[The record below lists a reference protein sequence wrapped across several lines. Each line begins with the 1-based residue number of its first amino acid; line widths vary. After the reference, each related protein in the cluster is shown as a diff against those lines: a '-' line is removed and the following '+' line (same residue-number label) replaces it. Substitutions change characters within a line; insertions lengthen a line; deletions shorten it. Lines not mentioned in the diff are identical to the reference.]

1 MVKCAQLNLLFLYR
15 LSMQTF
21 SFRPALIALS
31 VASAIANSAI
41 AADDMEHLT
50 ILGSAQAVNDIPGSA
65 HMISES
71 ELEKFDF
78 TDIMRTLTSVPGV
91 YVLEEDGYGLRP
103 NIGMRGTGQNRSEK
117 VTIMEDGVL
126 AAPAPYSAPSAYYF
140 PTAGRMQ
147 QIEVLKGTSSAM
159 YGPRTTGGVINMLSR
174 SIPQEALAGQVNLSA
189 GEDGF
194 AKVHA
199 YVGGAG
205 ENVSSLVEI
214 FRYQADGFKD
224 VNHTGDDTGFVKNDI
239 MAKMMINSDA
249 DAKYYQELEFKLKYS
264 DEDSD
269 ETYMGLTEADFKA
282 NPYSRYSA
290 SQLDNMATEHKQL
303 QINHHIKLSDR
314 FSLGTTAY
322 YNEFSRNW
330 YKTSSVGTWA
340 TDIDGDYIFDTDNEH
355 VIDKSSLGGGGIDK
369 AAAFDRNANN
379 ETLYVDVKA
388 NSRDYESKGI
398 QTVLDADFGAHQVK
412 FGARYH
418 EDEMDRFQWVDNYSM
433 DNSYEMTLIQ
443 AGIHGTDSNRIDSAE
458 AVALFVHDEFTFGDF
473 IINAG
478 LRYEDMTI
486 SRKDWD
492 KGVIDRSQP
501 LKKDVSNDVD
511 VLLPSLAITYRVN
524 NDLVII
530 GGIQKGFAPPAPGN
544 DKSEN
549 EESINYELG
558 FRYNNEALRAEA
570 LYFFSDYDNMHGNC
584 TASQNCNDDNIGD
597 QYNAGEVKVSG
608 LEVKTGYKFEA
619 DALMIPVDLTYT
631 YTETEFQNS
640 FESGLDVWGSVLAGD
655 ELPYVPENQ
664 IQFSIGV
671 VGEKWRSDILVRY
684 MDEMRTTAGHG
695 SLVSDE
701 AIDSRTVVDMAAHY
715 NVSDNQEITFSVDN
729 LLDKEY
735 MATRTHGSI
744 MVGKPRSATLGYK
757 YSF

>member
-1 MVKCAQLNLLFLYR
+1 MRAIQIIV
-15 LSMQTF
+15 
-21 SFRPALIALS
+21 SFIGLAMRISSSFKPALIALS
-31 VASAIANSAI
+31 VVSALSNSAM
-41 AADDMEHLT
+41 ADDDMEHLA
-50 ILGSAQAVNDIPGSA
+50 IFGSAQAVNDVPGSA
-65 HMISES
+65 HMISQTD
-71 ELEKFDF
+71 LEKFDF

-117 VTIMEDGVL
+117 ITIMEDGIL

-174 SIPQEALAGQVNLSA
+174 TIPEAALAGQVNLSA

-194 AKVHA
+194 GKAHA

-205 ENVSSLVEI
+205 QNVSSVFEV

-224 VNHTGDDTGFVKNDI
+224 VNHTGDDTGFVKNDL
-239 MAKMMINSDA
+239 MAKVMINSDV

-269 ETYMGLTEADFKA
+269 ETYMGLTEADFND

-290 SQLDNMATEHKQL
+290 SQLDNMDTSHKQL
-303 QINHHIKLSDR
+303 QINHHIKLSER
-314 FSLGTTAY
+314 FTLGTSAY
-322 YNEFSRNW
+322 YNDFSRNW
-330 YKTSSVGTWA
+330 YKTNKV
-340 TDIDGDYIFDTDNEH
+340 DGN
-355 VIDKSSLGGGGIDK
+355 SLSGGGIDD
-369 AAAFDRNANN
+369 AAAFDNGTFGAG
-379 ETLYVDVKA
+379 EIEVEVKA
-388 NSRDYESKGI
+388 NSRDYLSKGI
-398 QTVLDADFGAHQVK
+398 QTILDADFNDHQVK
-412 FGARYH
+412 FGVRYH
-418 EDEMDRFQWVDNYSM
+418 EDEMDRFQWVDKYTL
-433 DNSYEMTLIQ
+433 DDTEYEMTLKE
-443 AGIHGTDSNRIDSAE
+443 AGIHGADSNRIDSAQ
-458 AVALFVHDEFTFGDF
+458 ALALFVHDEYTVGDF

-492 KGVIDRSQP
+492 KGVVDRSQP
-501 LKKDVSNDVD
+501 LKKDISNDVE
-511 VLLPSLAITYRVN
+511 VLLPSLAVTYRVN

-530 GGIQKGFAPPAPGN
+530 GGVQKGFAPPAPGN
-544 DKSEN
+544 DKAEN

-558 FRYNNEALRAEA
+558 LRYNQDELRAEA
-570 LYFFSDYDNMHGNC
+570 LFFYSDYENMHGNC
-584 TASQNCNDDNIGD
+584 TASQGCDDDDIGN
-597 QYNAGEVKVSG
+597 QYNAGEVEVSG
-608 LEVKTGYKFEA
+608 LEMKVGYEFSA
-619 DALMIPVDLTYT
+619 GSLAFPVDVTYT
-631 YTETEFQNS
+631 FTETEFQNA
-640 FESGLDVWGSVLAGD
+640 FASGLDTWGSVAAGD

-664 IQFSIGV
+664 LQVSLAV

-684 MDEMRTTAGHG
+684 MDEMRTTAGQG
-695 SLVSDE
+695 SIDASNAV
-701 AIDSRTVVDMAAHY
+701 DSRTVVDMAAHY
-715 NVSDNQEITFSVDN
+715 SVADNQEITFNVDN
-729 LLDKEY
+729 LFDKEY

-744 MVGKPRSATLGYK
+744 MVGKPRSVTLGYK

>member
-1 MVKCAQLNLLFLYR
+1 MR
-15 LSMQTF
+15 ILS
-21 SFRPALIALS
+21 SFQPALIALS
-31 VASAIANSAI
+31 VFSAISSA
-41 AADDMEHLT
+41 AVADDDMEHLT
-50 ILGSAQAVNDIPGSA
+50 IFGSAQAVNDIPGSA
-65 HMISES
+65 HMLSQAD
-71 ELEKFDF
+71 LEKFDF

-147 QIEVLKGTSSAM
+147 QVEVLKGTSSAM

-174 SIPQEALAGQVNLSA
+174 AIPEQALAGQVNLSA

-194 AKVHA
+194 GKAHA

-205 ENVSSLVEI
+205 KNVSSVFEV
-214 FRYQADGFKD
+214 FRYQADGFKN
-224 VNHTGDDTGFVKNDI
+224 VNHTGADTGFVKNDI
-239 MAKMMINSDA
+239 MAKVLINSDT

-290 SQLDNMATEHKQL
+290 SQLDNMDTSHKQL
-303 QINHHIKLSDR
+303 QVNHHIQLSER
-314 FSLGTTAY
+314 FTLGTTAY

-330 YKTSSVGTWA
+330 YKTSSVGAWA
-340 TDIDGDYIFDTDNEH
+340 TDENGAYIFDENNEH
-355 VIDKSSLGGGGIDK
+355 VVEKNSLSGGGIDK
-369 AAAFDRNANN
+369 AAAFDQNANN
-379 ETLYVDVKA
+379 EVLYVDVKA

-443 AGIHGTDSNRIDSAE
+443 AGIHGTDSNRIDSAQ
-458 AVALFVHDEFTFGDF
+458 ALALFIHDEYTFGDF

-492 KGVIDRSQP
+492 KGVIDRNQP

-511 VLLPSLAITYRVN
+511 VLLPSLAVTYRVN
-524 NDLVII
+524 KDLIII
-530 GGIQKGFAPPAPGN
+530 GGVQKGFAPPAPGN
-544 DKSEN
+544 DKAEN

-558 FRYNNEALRAEA
+558 LRFSQDALRAEA
-570 LYFFSDYDNMHGNC
+570 LFFYSDYENMHGNC
-584 TASQNCNDDNIGD
+584 TASQGCDDDNIGN

-608 LEVKTGYKFEA
+608 LEMKAGYEFA
-619 DALMIPVDLTYT
+619 AGALTFPVDVTYT
-631 YTETEFQNS
+631 FTDTEFQNA
-640 FESGLDVWGSVLAGD
+640 FESGLETWANVASGD

-664 IQFSIGV
+664 LQVSVGV
-671 VGEKWRSDILVRY
+671 VGEKWRGDMLVRY
-684 MDEMRTTAGHG
+684 MDEMRTTAGQG
-695 SLVSDE
+695 AFVSGQS
-701 AIDSRTVVDMAAHY
+701 IDSRTVVDMAAHY
-715 NVSDNQEITFSVDN
+715 SIADNQEITFNVDN

-735 MATRTHGSI
+735 MSTRTHGSI
-744 MVGKPRSATLGYK
+744 MVGKPRSVTLGYK

>member
-1 MVKCAQLNLLFLYR
+1 MRAIQIIV
-15 LSMQTF
+15 
-21 SFRPALIALS
+21 SFIGLAMRISSSFKPALIALS
-31 VASAIANSAI
+31 VVSALSNSAM
-41 AADDMEHLT
+41 ADDDMEHLA
-50 ILGSAQAVNDIPGSA
+50 IFGSAQAVNDVPGSA
-65 HMISES
+65 HMISQTD
-71 ELEKFDF
+71 LEKFDF

-117 VTIMEDGVL
+117 ITIMEDGVL

-174 SIPQEALAGQVNLSA
+174 TIPEAALAGQVNLSA

-194 AKVHA
+194 GKAHA

-205 ENVSSLVEI
+205 QNVSSVFEV

-239 MAKMMINSDA
+239 MAKVMINSDV

-269 ETYMGLTEADFKA
+269 ETYMGLTEADFNA

-290 SQLDNMATEHKQL
+290 SQLDNMDTSHKQL

-314 FSLGTTAY
+314 FTLGTSAY
-322 YNEFSRNW
+322 YNDFSRNW
-330 YKTSSVGTWA
+330 YKTNKV
-340 TDIDGDYIFDTDNEH
+340 DGN
-355 VIDKSSLGGGGIDK
+355 SLSGGGIDD
-369 AAAFDRNANN
+369 AAAFDNGTFGAG
-379 ETLYVDVKA
+379 EIEVEVKA
-388 NSRDYESKGI
+388 NSRDYLSKGI
-398 QTVLDADFGAHQVK
+398 QTILDADFNDHQVK
-412 FGARYH
+412 FGVRYH
-418 EDEMDRFQWVDNYSM
+418 EDEMDRFQWVDKYTL
-433 DNSYEMTLIQ
+433 DDTEYEMTLKE
-443 AGIHGTDSNRIDSAE
+443 AGIHGADSNRIDSAQ
-458 AVALFVHDEFTFGDF
+458 ALALFVHDEYTVGDF

-492 KGVIDRSQP
+492 KGVVDRSQP
-501 LKKDVSNDVD
+501 LKKDISNDVE
-511 VLLPSLAITYRVN
+511 VLLPSLAVTYRVN

-530 GGIQKGFAPPAPGN
+530 GGVQKGFAPPAPGN
-544 DKSEN
+544 DKAEN

-558 FRYNNEALRAEA
+558 LRYNQDTLRAEA
-570 LYFFSDYDNMHGNC
+570 LFFYSDYENMHGNC
-584 TASQNCNDDNIGD
+584 TASQGCDDDDIGN
-597 QYNAGEVKVSG
+597 QYNAGEVEVSG
-608 LEVKTGYKFEA
+608 LEMKVGYEFSA
-619 DALMIPVDLTYT
+619 GSLAFPVDVTYT
-631 YTETEFQNS
+631 FTETEFQNA
-640 FESGLDVWGSVLAGD
+640 FASGLDTWGSVAAGD

-664 IQFSIGV
+664 LQISLAV

-684 MDEMRTTAGHG
+684 MDEMRTTAGQG
-695 SLVSDE
+695 SIV
-701 AIDSRTVVDMAAHY
+701 AGNAVDSRTVVDMAAHY
-715 NVSDNQEITFSVDN
+715 SVADNQEITFNVDN
-729 LLDKEY
+729 LFDKEY

-744 MVGKPRSATLGYK
+744 MVGKPRSVTLGYK

>member
-1 MVKCAQLNLLFLYR
+1 MRAIKIIVSFIGVAMRISSLF
-15 LSMQTF
+15 Q
-21 SFRPALIALS
+21 PALIALS
-31 VASAIANSAI
+31 VVSAISNSAI
-41 AADDMEHLT
+41 ADDDMEHLA
-50 ILGSAQAVNDIPGSA
+50 IFGSAQAVNDVPGSA
-65 HMISES
+65 HMISQA

-147 QIEVLKGTSSAM
+147 QVEVLKGTSSAM
-159 YGPRTTGGVINMLSR
+159 YGPRTTGGVVNMLSR
-174 SIPQEALAGQVNLSA
+174 SIPEDALAGQVNLSA
-189 GEDGF
+189 GQDGF
-194 AKVHA
+194 GKAHA

-205 ENVSSLVEI
+205 QNVSSVFEV
-214 FRYQADGFKD
+214 FRYQANGFKD

-239 MAKMMINSDA
+239 MAKVMINSDT

-269 ETYMGLTEADFKA
+269 ETYMGLTEADFKS

-290 SQLDNMATEHKQL
+290 SQLDNMDTSHKQL
-303 QINHHIKLSDR
+303 QVNHHIKLSDR
-314 FSLGTTAY
+314 FTLGTTAY
-322 YNEFSRNW
+322 FNEFSRNW
-330 YKTSSVGTWA
+330 YKTSKVNG
-340 TDIDGDYIFDTDNEH
+340 N
-355 VIDKSSLGGGGIDK
+355 SLSKGGIED
-369 AAAFDRNANN
+369 AAAFDNGSFENA
-379 ETLYVDVKA
+379 EIIVDVKA

-418 EDEMDRFQWVDNYSM
+418 EDEMDRFQWVDIYAL
-433 DNSYEMTLIQ
+433 DNTAYEMTLTE
-443 AGIHGTDSNRIDSAE
+443 AGIHGADSNRIDSAE
-458 AVALFVHDEFTFGDF
+458 AVALFVHDEYTVGDF

-486 SRKDWD
+486 SRKDWA
-492 KGVIDRSQP
+492 KGVIDRNEP
-501 LKKDVSNDVD
+501 LKKDVSNDVE
-511 VLLPSLAITYRVN
+511 VLLPSLAVTYRATD
-524 NDLVII
+524 DLVII

-544 DKSEN
+544 EETEN

-558 FRYNNEALRAEA
+558 FRYNKEALRGEA
-570 LYFFSDYDNMHGNC
+570 LFFYSDYDNMHGNC
-584 TASQNCNDDNIGD
+584 TASQGCEEENIGN

-608 LEVKTGYKFEA
+608 LEAKAGYEFA
-619 DALMIPVDLTYT
+619 AGAITIPVDLTYT
-631 YTETEFQNS
+631 FTETEFQNS
-640 FESGLDVWGSVLAGD
+640 FKSGLDTWGSVIAGD

-664 IQFSIGV
+664 LQLTVGV
-671 VGEKWRSDILVRY
+671 VGEKWRGDVLVRY
-684 MDEMRTTAGHG
+684 MDEMRTTAGQG
-695 SLVSDE
+695 AATSDE
-701 AIDSRTVVDMAAHY
+701 VINSRTVVDMAAHY
-715 NVSDNQEITFSVDN
+715 SVADNQEITFNVDN

-744 MVGKPRSATLGYK
+744 MVGKPRSVTLGYK

>member
-1 MVKCAQLNLLFLYR
+1 MR
-15 LSMQTF
+15 ILSTF
-21 SFRPALIALS
+21 QPALIALS
-31 VASAIANSAI
+31 VFSAISSA
-41 AADDMEHLT
+41 AVADDDMEHLT
-50 ILGSAQAVNDIPGSA
+50 IFGSAQAVNDIPGSA
-65 HMISES
+65 HMLSQAD
-71 ELEKFDF
+71 LEKFDF

-147 QIEVLKGTSSAM
+147 QVEVLKGTSSAM

-174 SIPQEALAGQVNLSA
+174 AIPEQALAGQVNLSA

-194 AKVHA
+194 GKAHA

-205 ENVSSLVEI
+205 KNVSSVFEV
-214 FRYQADGFKD
+214 FRYQADGFKN
-224 VNHTGDDTGFVKNDI
+224 VNHTGADTGFVKNDI
-239 MAKMMINSDA
+239 MAKVLINSDT

-290 SQLDNMATEHKQL
+290 SQLDNMDTSHKQL
-303 QINHHIKLSDR
+303 QVNHHIQLSER
-314 FSLGTTAY
+314 FTLGTTAY

-330 YKTSSVGTWA
+330 YKTSSVGAWA
-340 TDIDGDYIFDTDNEH
+340 TDENGAYIFDENNEH
-355 VIDKSSLGGGGIDK
+355 VVEKSSLSGGGIDK
-369 AAAFDRNANN
+369 AAAFDQNANN
-379 ETLYVDVKA
+379 EVLYVDVKA

-443 AGIHGTDSNRIDSAE
+443 AGIHGTDSNRIDSAQ
-458 AVALFVHDEFTFGDF
+458 ALALFIHDEYTFGDF

-492 KGVIDRSQP
+492 KGVIDRNQP

-511 VLLPSLAITYRVN
+511 VLLPSLAVTYRVN
-524 NDLVII
+524 KDLIII
-530 GGIQKGFAPPAPGN
+530 GGVQKGFAPPSPGN
-544 DKSEN
+544 DKAEN

-558 FRYNNEALRAEA
+558 LRFSQDALRAEA
-570 LYFFSDYDNMHGNC
+570 LFFYSDYENMHGNC
-584 TASQNCNDDNIGD
+584 TASQGCDDDNIGN

-608 LEVKTGYKFEA
+608 LEMKAGYEFA
-619 DALMIPVDLTYT
+619 AGALTFPVDVTYT
-631 YTETEFQNS
+631 FTDTEFQNA
-640 FESGLDVWGSVLAGD
+640 FESGLETWANVASGD

-664 IQFSIGV
+664 LQVSVGV
-671 VGEKWRSDILVRY
+671 VGEKWRGDMLVRY
-684 MDEMRTTAGHG
+684 MDEMRTTAGQG
-695 SLVSDE
+695 AFVSGQS
-701 AIDSRTVVDMAAHY
+701 IDSRTVVDMAAHY
-715 NVSDNQEITFSVDN
+715 SIADNQEITFNVDN

-735 MATRTHGSI
+735 MSTRTHGSI
-744 MVGKPRSATLGYK
+744 MVGKPRSVTLGYK
-757 YSF
+757 YRF

>member
-1 MVKCAQLNLLFLYR
+1 MR
-15 LSMQTF
+15 ILS
-21 SFRPALIALS
+21 SFQPALIALS
-31 VASAIANSAI
+31 VFSAISSA
-41 AADDMEHLT
+41 AVADDDMEHLT
-50 ILGSAQAVNDIPGSA
+50 IFGNAQAVNDIPGSA
-65 HMISES
+65 HMLSQAD
-71 ELEKFDF
+71 LEKFDF

-147 QIEVLKGTSSAM
+147 QVEVLKGTSSAM

-174 SIPQEALAGQVNLSA
+174 AIPEQALAGQVNLSA

-194 AKVHA
+194 GKAHA

-205 ENVSSLVEI
+205 KNVSSVFEV
-214 FRYQADGFKD
+214 FRYQADGFKN
-224 VNHTGDDTGFVKNDI
+224 VNHTGADTGFVKNDI
-239 MAKMMINSDA
+239 MAKVLINSDT

-290 SQLDNMATEHKQL
+290 SQLDNMDTSHKQL
-303 QINHHIKLSDR
+303 QVNHHIQLSER
-314 FSLGTTAY
+314 FTLGTTAY

-330 YKTSSVGTWA
+330 YKTSSVGAWA
-340 TDIDGDYIFDTDNEH
+340 TDENGAYIFDENNEH
-355 VIDKSSLGGGGIDK
+355 VVEKSSLSGGGIDK
-369 AAAFDRNANN
+369 AAAFDQNANN
-379 ETLYVDVKA
+379 EVLYVDVKA

-443 AGIHGTDSNRIDSAE
+443 AGIHGTDSNRIDSAQ
-458 AVALFVHDEFTFGDF
+458 ALALFIHDEYTFGDF

-492 KGVIDRSQP
+492 KGVIDRNQP

-511 VLLPSLAITYRVN
+511 VLLPSLAVTYRVN
-524 NDLVII
+524 KDLIII
-530 GGIQKGFAPPAPGN
+530 GGVQKGFAPPAPGN
-544 DKSEN
+544 DKAEN

-558 FRYNNEALRAEA
+558 LRYSQDALRAEA
-570 LYFFSDYDNMHGNC
+570 LFFYSDYENMHGNC
-584 TASQNCNDDNIGD
+584 TASQGCDDDNIGN

-608 LEVKTGYKFEA
+608 LEMKAGYEFA
-619 DALMIPVDLTYT
+619 AGALTFPVDVTYT
-631 YTETEFQNS
+631 FTDTEFQNA
-640 FESGLDVWGSVLAGD
+640 FESGLETWANVASGD

-664 IQFSIGV
+664 LQVSVGV
-671 VGEKWRSDILVRY
+671 VGEKWRGDMLVRY
-684 MDEMRTTAGHG
+684 MDEMRTTAGQG
-695 SLVSDE
+695 AFVSGQS
-701 AIDSRTVVDMAAHY
+701 IDSRTVVDMAAHY
-715 NVSDNQEITFSVDN
+715 SIADNQEITFNVDN

-735 MATRTHGSI
+735 MSTRTHGSI
-744 MVGKPRSATLGYK
+744 MVGKPRSVTLGYK
-757 YSF
+757 YRF

>member
-1 MVKCAQLNLLFLYR
+1 MR
-15 LSMQTF
+15 ILS
-21 SFRPALIALS
+21 SFQPALIALS
-31 VASAIANSAI
+31 VFSAISSA
-41 AADDMEHLT
+41 AVADDDMEHLT
-50 ILGSAQAVNDIPGSA
+50 IFGSAQAVNDIPGSA
-65 HMISES
+65 HMLSQAD
-71 ELEKFDF
+71 LEKFDF

-147 QIEVLKGTSSAM
+147 QVEVLKGTSSAM

-174 SIPQEALAGQVNLSA
+174 AIPEQALAGQVNLSA

-194 AKVHA
+194 GKAHA

-205 ENVSSLVEI
+205 KNVSSVFEV
-214 FRYQADGFKD
+214 FRYQADGFKN
-224 VNHTGDDTGFVKNDI
+224 VNHTGADTGFVKNDI
-239 MAKMMINSDA
+239 MAKVLINSDT

-290 SQLDNMATEHKQL
+290 SQLDNMDTSHKQL
-303 QINHHIKLSDR
+303 QVNHHIQLSER
-314 FSLGTTAY
+314 FTLGTTAY

-330 YKTSSVGTWA
+330 YKTSSVGAWA
-340 TDIDGDYIFDTDNEH
+340 TDENGAYIFDENNEH
-355 VIDKSSLGGGGIDK
+355 VVEKNSLSGGGIDK
-369 AAAFDRNANN
+369 AAAFDQNANN
-379 ETLYVDVKA
+379 EVLYVDVKA

-443 AGIHGTDSNRIDSAE
+443 AGIHGTDSNRIDSAQ
-458 AVALFVHDEFTFGDF
+458 ALALFIHDEYTFGDF

-492 KGVIDRSQP
+492 KGVIDRNQP

-511 VLLPSLAITYRVN
+511 VLLPSLAVTYRVN
-524 NDLVII
+524 KDLIII
-530 GGIQKGFAPPAPGN
+530 GGVQKGFAPPAPGN
-544 DKSEN
+544 DKAEN

-558 FRYNNEALRAEA
+558 LRFSQDALRAEA
-570 LYFFSDYDNMHGNC
+570 LFFYSDYENMHGNC
-584 TASQNCNDDNIGD
+584 TASQGCDDDNIGN

-608 LEVKTGYKFEA
+608 LEMKAGYEFA
-619 DALMIPVDLTYT
+619 AGALTFPVDVTYT
-631 YTETEFQNS
+631 FTDTEFQNA
-640 FESGLDVWGSVLAGD
+640 FESGLETWANVASGD

-664 IQFSIGV
+664 LQVSVGV
-671 VGEKWRSDILVRY
+671 VGEKWRGDMLVRY
-684 MDEMRTTAGHG
+684 MDEMRTTAGQG
-695 SLVSDE
+695 AFVSGQS
-701 AIDSRTVVDMAAHY
+701 IDSRTVVDMAAHY
-715 NVSDNQEITFSVDN
+715 SIADNQEITFNVDN

-735 MATRTHGSI
+735 MSTRTHGSI
-744 MVGKPRSATLGYK
+744 MVGKPRSVTLGYK
-757 YSF
+757 YRF

>member
-1 MVKCAQLNLLFLYR
+1 MR
-15 LSMQTF
+15 ILS
-21 SFRPALIALS
+21 SFQPALIALS
-31 VASAIANSAI
+31 VFSAISSA
-41 AADDMEHLT
+41 AVADDDMEHLT
-50 ILGSAQAVNDIPGSA
+50 IFGNAQAVNDIPGSA
-65 HMISES
+65 HMLSQAD
-71 ELEKFDF
+71 LEKFDF

-147 QIEVLKGTSSAM
+147 QVEVLKGTSSAM

-174 SIPQEALAGQVNLSA
+174 AIPEQALAGQVNLSA

-194 AKVHA
+194 GKAHA

-205 ENVSSLVEI
+205 KNVSSVFEV
-214 FRYQADGFKD
+214 FRYQADGFKN
-224 VNHTGDDTGFVKNDI
+224 VNHTGADTGFVKNDI
-239 MAKMMINSDA
+239 MAKVLINSDT

-290 SQLDNMATEHKQL
+290 SQLDNMDTSHKQL
-303 QINHHIKLSDR
+303 QINHHIQLSER
-314 FSLGTTAY
+314 FTLGTTAY

-330 YKTSSVGTWA
+330 YKTSSVGAWA
-340 TDIDGDYIFDTDNEH
+340 TDENGAYIFDENNEH
-355 VIDKSSLGGGGIDK
+355 VVEKSSLSGGGIDK
-369 AAAFDRNANN
+369 AAAFDQNANN
-379 ETLYVDVKA
+379 EVLYVDVKA

-443 AGIHGTDSNRIDSAE
+443 AGIHGTDSNRIDSAQ
-458 AVALFVHDEFTFGDF
+458 ALALFIHDEYTFGDF

-492 KGVIDRSQP
+492 KGVIDRNQP

-511 VLLPSLAITYRVN
+511 VLLPSLAVTYRVN
-524 NDLVII
+524 KDLIII
-530 GGIQKGFAPPAPGN
+530 GGVQKGFAPPAPGN
-544 DKSEN
+544 DKAEN

-558 FRYNNEALRAEA
+558 LRFSQDALRAEA
-570 LYFFSDYDNMHGNC
+570 LFFYSDYENMHGNC
-584 TASQNCNDDNIGD
+584 TASQGCDDDNIGN

-608 LEVKTGYKFEA
+608 LEMKAGYEFA
-619 DALMIPVDLTYT
+619 AGALTFPVDVTYT
-631 YTETEFQNS
+631 FTDTEFQNA
-640 FESGLDVWGSVLAGD
+640 FESGLETWANVASGD

-664 IQFSIGV
+664 LQVSVGV
-671 VGEKWRSDILVRY
+671 VGEKWRGDMLVRY
-684 MDEMRTTAGHG
+684 MDEMRTTAGQG
-695 SLVSDE
+695 AFVSGQS
-701 AIDSRTVVDMAAHY
+701 IDSRTVVDMAAHY
-715 NVSDNQEITFSVDN
+715 SIADNQEITFNVDN

-735 MATRTHGSI
+735 MSTRTHGSI
-744 MVGKPRSATLGYK
+744 MVGKPRSVTLGYK

>member
-1 MVKCAQLNLLFLYR
+1 MR
-15 LSMQTF
+15 ILS
-21 SFRPALIALS
+21 SFQPALIALS
-31 VASAIANSAI
+31 VFSAISSA
-41 AADDMEHLT
+41 AVADDDMEHLT
-50 ILGSAQAVNDIPGSA
+50 IFGNAQAVNDIPGSA
-65 HMISES
+65 HMLSQAD
-71 ELEKFDF
+71 LEKFDF

-147 QIEVLKGTSSAM
+147 QVEVLKGTSSAM

-174 SIPQEALAGQVNLSA
+174 AIPEQALAGQVNLSA

-194 AKVHA
+194 GKAHA

-205 ENVSSLVEI
+205 KNVSSVFEV
-214 FRYQADGFKD
+214 FRYQADGFKN
-224 VNHTGDDTGFVKNDI
+224 VNHTGADTGFVKNDI
-239 MAKMMINSDA
+239 MAKVLINSDT

-290 SQLDNMATEHKQL
+290 SQLDNMDTSHKQL
-303 QINHHIKLSDR
+303 QVNHHIQLSER
-314 FSLGTTAY
+314 FTLGTTAY

-330 YKTSSVGTWA
+330 YKTSSVGAWA
-340 TDIDGDYIFDTDNEH
+340 TDENGAYIFDENNEH
-355 VIDKSSLGGGGIDK
+355 VVEKSSLSGGGIDK
-369 AAAFDRNANN
+369 AAAFDQNANN
-379 ETLYVDVKA
+379 EVLYVDVKA

-443 AGIHGTDSNRIDSAE
+443 AGIHGTDSNRIDSAQ
-458 AVALFVHDEFTFGDF
+458 ALALFIHDEYTFGDF

-492 KGVIDRSQP
+492 KGVIDRNQP

-511 VLLPSLAITYRVN
+511 VLLPSLAVTYRVN
-524 NDLVII
+524 EDLIII
-530 GGIQKGFAPPAPGN
+530 GGVQKGFAPPAPGN
-544 DKSEN
+544 DKAEN

-558 FRYNNEALRAEA
+558 LRFSQDALRAEA
-570 LYFFSDYDNMHGNC
+570 LFFYSDYENMHGNC
-584 TASQNCNDDNIGD
+584 TASQGCDDDNIGN

-608 LEVKTGYKFEA
+608 LEMKAGYEFA
-619 DALMIPVDLTYT
+619 AGALTFPVDVTYT
-631 YTETEFQNS
+631 FTDTEFQNA
-640 FESGLDVWGSVLAGD
+640 FESGLDTWANVASGD

-664 IQFSIGV
+664 LQVSVGV
-671 VGEKWRSDILVRY
+671 VGEKWRGDMLVRY
-684 MDEMRTTAGHG
+684 MDEMRTTAGQG
-695 SLVSDE
+695 AFVSGQS
-701 AIDSRTVVDMAAHY
+701 IDSRTVVDMAAHY
-715 NVSDNQEITFSVDN
+715 SIADNQEITFNVDN

-735 MATRTHGSI
+735 MSTRTHGSI
-744 MVGKPRSATLGYK
+744 MVGKPRSVTLGYK

>member
-1 MVKCAQLNLLFLYR
+1 MRAIQIIV
-15 LSMQTF
+15 
-21 SFRPALIALS
+21 SFIGLAMRISSSFKPALIALS
-31 VASAIANSAI
+31 VVSALSNSAM
-41 AADDMEHLT
+41 ADDDMEHLA
-50 ILGSAQAVNDIPGSA
+50 IFGSAKEVNDVPGSA
-65 HMISES
+65 HMISQTD
-71 ELEKFDF
+71 LEKFDF

-117 VTIMEDGVL
+117 ITIMEDGVL

-174 SIPQEALAGQVNLSA
+174 TIPEAALAGQVNLSA

-194 AKVHA
+194 GKAHA

-205 ENVSSLVEI
+205 QNVSSVFEV

-239 MAKMMINSDA
+239 MAKVMINSDV

-269 ETYMGLTEADFKA
+269 ETYMGLTEADFND

-290 SQLDNMATEHKQL
+290 SQLDNMDTSHKQL
-303 QINHHIKLSDR
+303 QINHHIKLSER
-314 FSLGTTAY
+314 FTLGTSAY
-322 YNEFSRNW
+322 YNDFSRNW
-330 YKTSSVGTWA
+330 YKTNKV
-340 TDIDGDYIFDTDNEH
+340 DGN
-355 VIDKSSLGGGGIDK
+355 SLSGGGIDD
-369 AAAFDRNANN
+369 AAAFDNGTFGAG
-379 ETLYVDVKA
+379 EIEVEVKA
-388 NSRDYESKGI
+388 NSRDYLSKGI
-398 QTVLDADFGAHQVK
+398 QTILDADFNDHQVK
-412 FGARYH
+412 FGVRYH
-418 EDEMDRFQWVDNYSM
+418 EDEMDRFQWVDKYTL
-433 DNSYEMTLIQ
+433 DDTEYEMTLKE
-443 AGIHGTDSNRIDSAE
+443 AGIHGADSNRIDSAQ
-458 AVALFVHDEFTFGDF
+458 ALALFVHDEYTVGDF

-492 KGVIDRSQP
+492 KGVVDRSQP
-501 LKKDVSNDVD
+501 LKKDISNDVE
-511 VLLPSLAITYRVN
+511 VLLPSLAVTYRVN

-530 GGIQKGFAPPAPGN
+530 GGVQKGFAPPAPGN
-544 DKSEN
+544 DKAEN

-558 FRYNNEALRAEA
+558 LRYNQDTLRAEA
-570 LYFFSDYDNMHGNC
+570 LFFYSDYENMHGNC
-584 TASQNCNDDNIGD
+584 TASQGCDDDDIGN
-597 QYNAGEVKVSG
+597 QYNAGEVEVSG
-608 LEVKTGYKFEA
+608 LEMKVGYEFSA
-619 DALMIPVDLTYT
+619 GSLAFPVDVTYT
-631 YTETEFQNS
+631 FTETEFQNA
-640 FESGLDVWGSVLAGD
+640 FASGLDTWGSVVAGD

-664 IQFSIGV
+664 LQVSLAV

-684 MDEMRTTAGHG
+684 MDEMRTTAGQG
-695 SLVSDE
+695 SIV
-701 AIDSRTVVDMAAHY
+701 AGNAVDSRTVVDMAAHY
-715 NVSDNQEITFSVDN
+715 SVADNQEITFNVDN
-729 LLDKEY
+729 LFDKEY

-744 MVGKPRSATLGYK
+744 MVGKPRSVTLGYK

>member
-1 MVKCAQLNLLFLYR
+1 MRAIQIIV
-15 LSMQTF
+15 
-21 SFRPALIALS
+21 SFIGLAMRISSSFKPALIALS
-31 VASAIANSAI
+31 VVSALSNSAM
-41 AADDMEHLT
+41 ADDDMEHLA
-50 ILGSAQAVNDIPGSA
+50 IFGSAQAVNDVPGSA
-65 HMISES
+65 HMISQTD
-71 ELEKFDF
+71 LEKFDF

-117 VTIMEDGVL
+117 ITIMEDGVL

-174 SIPQEALAGQVNLSA
+174 TIPEAALAGQVNLSA

-194 AKVHA
+194 GKAHA

-205 ENVSSLVEI
+205 QNVSSVFEV

-224 VNHTGDDTGFVKNDI
+224 VNHTGDDTGFVKNDL
-239 MAKMMINSDA
+239 MAKVMINSDV

-269 ETYMGLTEADFKA
+269 ETYMGLTEADFND

-290 SQLDNMATEHKQL
+290 SQLDNMDTSHKQL
-303 QINHHIKLSDR
+303 QINHHIKLSER
-314 FSLGTTAY
+314 FTLGTSAY
-322 YNEFSRNW
+322 YNDFSRNW
-330 YKTSSVGTWA
+330 YKTNKV
-340 TDIDGDYIFDTDNEH
+340 DGN
-355 VIDKSSLGGGGIDK
+355 SLSGGGIDD
-369 AAAFDRNANN
+369 AAAFDNGTFGAG
-379 ETLYVDVKA
+379 EIEVEVKA
-388 NSRDYESKGI
+388 NSRDYLSKGI
-398 QTVLDADFGAHQVK
+398 QTILDADFNDHQVK
-412 FGARYH
+412 FGVRYH
-418 EDEMDRFQWVDNYSM
+418 EDEMDRFQWVDKYTL
-433 DNSYEMTLIQ
+433 DDTEYEMTLKE
-443 AGIHGTDSNRIDSAE
+443 AGIHGADSNRIDSAQ
-458 AVALFVHDEFTFGDF
+458 ALALFVHDEYTVGDF

-492 KGVIDRSQP
+492 KGVVDRSQP
-501 LKKDVSNDVD
+501 LKKDISNDVE
-511 VLLPSLAITYRVN
+511 VLLPSLAVTYRVN

-530 GGIQKGFAPPAPGN
+530 GGVQKGFAPPAPGN
-544 DKSEN
+544 DKAEN

-558 FRYNNEALRAEA
+558 LRYNQDELRAEA
-570 LYFFSDYDNMHGNC
+570 LFFYSDYENMHGNC
-584 TASQNCNDDNIGD
+584 TASQGCDDDDIGN
-597 QYNAGEVKVSG
+597 QYNAGEVEVSG
-608 LEVKTGYKFEA
+608 LEMKVGYEFSA
-619 DALMIPVDLTYT
+619 GSLAFPVDVTYT
-631 YTETEFQNS
+631 FTETEFQNA
-640 FESGLDVWGSVLAGD
+640 FASGLDTWGSVAAGD

-664 IQFSIGV
+664 LQVSLAV

-684 MDEMRTTAGHG
+684 MDEMRTTAGQG
-695 SLVSDE
+695 SIDASNAV
-701 AIDSRTVVDMAAHY
+701 DSRTVVDMAAHY
-715 NVSDNQEITFSVDN
+715 SVADNQEITFNVDN
-729 LLDKEY
+729 LFDKEY

-744 MVGKPRSATLGYK
+744 MVGKPRSVTLGYK

>member
-1 MVKCAQLNLLFLYR
+1 MRAIQFIVLFIGFPMRITSLF
-15 LSMQTF
+15 Q
-21 SFRPALIALS
+21 PAFIALS
-31 VASAIANSAI
+31 VVSAISNFAVAD
-41 AADDMEHLT
+41 DDMEHLA
-50 ILGSAQAVNDIPGSA
+50 IFGSAQAVNDVPGSA
-65 HMISES
+65 HMISQK
-71 ELEKFDF
+71 ELEKFGF

-147 QIEVLKGTSSAM
+147 QVEVLKGTSSAM

-174 SIPQEALAGQVNLSA
+174 TIPEEALAGQVNLSA
-189 GEDGF
+189 GQDGF
-194 AKVHA
+194 GKAHA

-205 ENVSSLVEI
+205 QNVSSVVEV

-239 MAKMMINSDA
+239 MAKVMINSDS

-269 ETYMGLTEADFKA
+269 ETYMGLTEDDFKS

-290 SQLDNMATEHKQL
+290 SQLDNMDTDHKQL
-303 QINHHIKLSDR
+303 QINHHIKLSDQ
-314 FSLGTTAY
+314 FTLGTTAY

-330 YKTSSVGTWA
+330 YKTSKVNGLSLSK
-340 TDIDGDYIFDTDNEH
+340 FDKNDPEKRT
-355 VIDKSSLGGGGIDK
+355 GIDY
-369 AAAFDRNANN
+369 AAAFDNGSFASD
-379 ETLYVDVKA
+379 EIDVEVKA
-388 NSRDYESKGI
+388 NSRDYLSKGI
-398 QTVLDADFGAHQVK
+398 QTVLNADFGDHQVK

-418 EDEMDRFQWVDNYSM
+418 EDEMDRFQWVDKYTL
-433 DNSYEMTLIQ
+433 DNTNYEMTLKE
-443 AGIHGTDSNRIDSAE
+443 AGIHGADSNRIDSAE
-458 AVALFVHDEFTFGDF
+458 AIALFVHDEYTVGDF

-492 KGVIDRSQP
+492 KGVVDRNQP
-501 LKKDVSNDVD
+501 LKKDVSNDVE
-511 VLLPSLAITYRVN
+511 VLLPSLAVTYRVN
-524 NDLVII
+524 NDLIII
-530 GGIQKGFAPPAPGN
+530 GGVQKGFAPPAPGN
-544 DKSEN
+544 DKAEN

-558 FRYNNEALRAEA
+558 LRFNQEMLSAEA
-570 LYFFSDYDNMHGNC
+570 LFFYSDYDNMHGNC
-584 TASQNCNDDNIGD
+584 TASQGCEEENIGN

-608 LEVKTGYKFEA
+608 LEAKAGYEFSA
-619 DALMIPVDLTYT
+619 GSVTIPVGLTYT
-631 YTETEFQNS
+631 FTDTEFQNS
-640 FESGLDVWGSVLAGD
+640 FKSGLDTWGKVEAGF

-664 IQFSIGV
+664 LQLNVGV
-671 VGEKWRSDILVRY
+671 VGENWRGDVLVRY
-684 MDEMRTTAGHG
+684 MDEMRTTAGQG
-695 SLVSDE
+695 AVASNQS
-701 AIDSRTVVDMAAHY
+701 IDSRTVVDMAAHY
-715 NVSDNQEITFSVDN
+715 SVADNQEITFNVDN

-744 MVGKPRSATLGYK
+744 MVGKPRSITLGYK

>member
-1 MVKCAQLNLLFLYR
+1 MR
-15 LSMQTF
+15 ILS
-21 SFRPALIALS
+21 SFQPALIALS
-31 VASAIANSAI
+31 VFSAISSA
-41 AADDMEHLT
+41 AVADDDMEHLT
-50 ILGSAQAVNDIPGSA
+50 IFGSAQAVNDIPGSA
-65 HMISES
+65 HMLSQAD
-71 ELEKFDF
+71 LEKFDF

-147 QIEVLKGTSSAM
+147 QVEVLKGTSSAM

-174 SIPQEALAGQVNLSA
+174 AIPEQALAGQVNLSA

-194 AKVHA
+194 GKAHA

-205 ENVSSLVEI
+205 KNVSSVFEV
-214 FRYQADGFKD
+214 FRYQADGFKN
-224 VNHTGDDTGFVKNDI
+224 VNHTGADTGFVKNDI
-239 MAKMMINSDA
+239 MAKVLINSDT

-290 SQLDNMATEHKQL
+290 SQLDNMDTSHKQL
-303 QINHHIKLSDR
+303 QVNHHIQLSER
-314 FSLGTTAY
+314 FTLGTTAY

-330 YKTSSVGTWA
+330 YKTSSVGAWA
-340 TDIDGDYIFDTDNEH
+340 TDENGAYIFDENNEH
-355 VIDKSSLGGGGIDK
+355 VVEKSSLSGGGIDK
-369 AAAFDRNANN
+369 AAAFDQNANN
-379 ETLYVDVKA
+379 EVLYVDVKA

-443 AGIHGTDSNRIDSAE
+443 AGIHGTDSNRIDSAQ
-458 AVALFVHDEFTFGDF
+458 ALALFIHDEYTFGDF

-492 KGVIDRSQP
+492 KGVIDRNQP

-511 VLLPSLAITYRVN
+511 VLLPSLAVTYRVN
-524 NDLVII
+524 KDLIII
-530 GGIQKGFAPPAPGN
+530 GGVQKGFAPPAPGN
-544 DKSEN
+544 DKAEN

-558 FRYNNEALRAEA
+558 LRFSQDALRAEA
-570 LYFFSDYDNMHGNC
+570 LFFYSDYQNMHGNC
-584 TASQNCNDDNIGD
+584 TASQGCDDDNIGN

-608 LEVKTGYKFEA
+608 LEMKAGYEFA
-619 DALMIPVDLTYT
+619 AGALTFPVDVTYT
-631 YTETEFQNS
+631 FTDTEFQNA
-640 FESGLDVWGSVLAGD
+640 FESGLETWANVASGD

-664 IQFSIGV
+664 LQVSVGV
-671 VGEKWRSDILVRY
+671 VGEKWRGDMLVRY
-684 MDEMRTTAGHG
+684 MDEMRTTAGQG
-695 SLVSDE
+695 AFVSGQS
-701 AIDSRTVVDMAAHY
+701 IDSRTVVDMAAHY
-715 NVSDNQEITFSVDN
+715 SIADNQEITFNVDN

-735 MATRTHGSI
+735 MSTRTHGSI
-744 MVGKPRSATLGYK
+744 MVGKPRSVTLGYK
-757 YSF
+757 YRF

>member
-1 MVKCAQLNLLFLYR
+1 MRAIQIIV
-15 LSMQTF
+15 
-21 SFRPALIALS
+21 SFIGLAMRISSSFKPALIALS
-31 VASAIANSAI
+31 VVSALSNSAM
-41 AADDMEHLT
+41 ADDDMEHLA
-50 ILGSAQAVNDIPGSA
+50 IFGSAQAVNDVPGSA
-65 HMISES
+65 HMISQTD
-71 ELEKFDF
+71 LEKFDF

-117 VTIMEDGVL
+117 ITIMEDGVL

-174 SIPQEALAGQVNLSA
+174 TIPEAALAGQVNLSA

-194 AKVHA
+194 GKAHA

-205 ENVSSLVEI
+205 QNVSSVFEV

-239 MAKMMINSDA
+239 MAKVMINSDV

-269 ETYMGLTEADFKA
+269 ETYMGLTEADFNA

-290 SQLDNMATEHKQL
+290 SQLDNMDTSHKQL
-303 QINHHIKLSDR
+303 QINHHIKLSER
-314 FSLGTTAY
+314 FTLGTSAY
-322 YNEFSRNW
+322 YNDFSRNW
-330 YKTSSVGTWA
+330 YKTSKVGAWA
-340 TDIDGDYIFDTDNEH
+340 TDENGNYIFDGNNEH
-355 VIDKSSLGGGGIDK
+355 VIDKDSLSGGGIDK
-369 AAAFDRNANN
+369 AAVFDRNANN
-379 ETLYVDVKA
+379 ELLYVDVKA
-388 NSRDYESKGI
+388 NSRDYESQGI
-398 QTVLDADFGAHQVK
+398 QTVLDADFGDHQVK

-418 EDEMDRFQWVDNYSM
+418 EDEMDRFQWVDSYTM
-433 DNSYEMTLIQ
+433 DNSYEMTLTE
-443 AGIHGTDSNRIDSAE
+443 AGIHGADSNRIDSAQ
-458 AVALFVHDEFTFGDF
+458 ALALFVHDEYTVGDF

-486 SRKDWD
+486 SRKDWA
-492 KGVIDRSQP
+492 KGVVDRNQP
-501 LKKDVSNDVD
+501 LKKDISNDVD
-511 VLLPSLAITYRVN
+511 VLLPSLAVTYRVN
-524 NDLVII
+524 NDLVVI

-544 DKSEN
+544 DKAEN

-558 FRYNNEALRAEA
+558 LRYNQNALRAEA
-570 LYFFSDYDNMHGNC
+570 LFFYSDYENMHGNC
-584 TASQNCNDDNIGD
+584 TASQGCDDDDIGN
-597 QYNAGEVKVSG
+597 QYNAGEVEVSG
-608 LEVKTGYKFEA
+608 LEMKVGYEFSA
-619 DALMIPVDLTYT
+619 GSLAFPVDVTYT
-631 YTETEFQNS
+631 FTETEFQNA
-640 FESGLDVWGSVLAGD
+640 FASGLDTWGSVAAGD

-664 IQFSIGV
+664 LQISLAV

-684 MDEMRTTAGHG
+684 MDEMRTTAGQG
-695 SLVSDE
+695 SIVAGN

-715 NVSDNQEITFSVDN
+715 SVAENQEITFNVDN
-729 LLDKEY
+729 LFDKEY
-735 MATRTHGSI
+735 MSTRTHGSI
-744 MVGKPRSATLGYK
+744 MVGKPRSVTLGYK

>member
-1 MVKCAQLNLLFLYR
+1 
-15 LSMQTF
+15 MQTF
-21 SFRPALIALS
+21 SFRPALIAFS
-31 VASAIANSAI
+31 VASALSNSAI
-41 AADDMEHLT
+41 ADDDMEHLT
-50 ILGSAQAVNDIPGSA
+50 IFGNAQAVNDIPGSA
-65 HMISES
+65 HLISQT

-117 VTIMEDGVL
+117 ITIMEDGVL

-174 SIPQEALAGQVNLSA
+174 TIPEEALAGQISLSA
-189 GEDGF
+189 GQDGF
-194 AKVHA
+194 GKAHA

-205 ENVSSLVEI
+205 ENVSSLVEV
-214 FRYQADGFKD
+214 FRYQADGFKN

-269 ETYMGLTEADFKA
+269 ETYMGLTEADFKS

-290 SQLDNMATEHKQL
+290 SQLDNMDTEHKQL
-303 QINHHIKLSDR
+303 QVNHHIKLSDQ
-314 FSLGTTAY
+314 FTLGTTAY

-330 YKTSSVGTWA
+330 YKTSKVNG
-340 TDIDGDYIFDTDNEH
+340 
-355 VIDKSSLGGGGIDK
+355 KSLSSGGIDF
-369 AAAFDRNANN
+369 AAKFDNGSFASDEIR
-379 ETLYVDVKA
+379 VDVKA
-388 NSRDYESKGI
+388 NSRDYLSKGI
-398 QTVLDADFGAHQVK
+398 QTVLNADFGDHQVK

-418 EDEMDRFQWVDNYSM
+418 EDEMDRFQWVDTYSL
-433 DNSYEMTLIQ
+433 DNTDYEMTLTN
-443 AGIHGTDSNRIDSAE
+443 AGIHGEDSNRIDSAE
-458 AVALFVHDEFTFGDF
+458 AIALFIHDEFTFGDF

-486 SRKDWD
+486 SRKDWGS
-492 KGVIDRSQP
+492 GVADRNQP
-501 LKKDVSNDVD
+501 LKTDISNDVD
-511 VLLPSLAITYRVN
+511 VLLPSLAVTYRVN
-524 NDLVII
+524 NDLII
-530 GGIQKGFAPPAPGN
+530 LGGVQKGFAPPAPGN
-544 DKSEN
+544 DKAEN

-558 FRYNNEALRAEA
+558 LRFNQEALSTEA
-570 LYFFSDYDNMHGNC
+570 LFFYSDYDNMHGNC
-584 TASQNCNDDNIGD
+584 TANQGCDEENIGN

-608 LEVKTGYKFEA
+608 LEAKAGYEFSA
-619 DALMIPVDLTYT
+619 GSVTIPVSLTYT
-631 YTETEFQNS
+631 FTETEFQNS
-640 FESGLDVWGSVLAGD
+640 FESGLDTWGEVEAGF
-655 ELPYVPENQ
+655 ELPYIPENQ
-664 IQFSIGV
+664 LQLNVGV
-671 VGEKWRSDILVRY
+671 VGDNWRGDVLVRY
-684 MDEMRTTAGHG
+684 MDEMRTTAGQG
-695 SLVSDE
+695 AVASNQS
-701 AIDSRTVVDMAAHY
+701 IDSRTVVDMAAHY
-715 NVSDNQEITFSVDN
+715 SVADNQEITFNVDN

-744 MVGKPRSATLGYK
+744 MVGKPRSITLGYK
-757 YSF
+757 YRF

>member
-1 MVKCAQLNLLFLYR
+1 MR
-15 LSMQTF
+15 ILS
-21 SFRPALIALS
+21 SFQPALIALS
-31 VASAIANSAI
+31 VFSAISSA
-41 AADDMEHLT
+41 AVADDDMEHLT
-50 ILGSAQAVNDIPGSA
+50 IFGSAQAVNDIPGSA
-65 HMISES
+65 HMLSQAD
-71 ELEKFDF
+71 LEKFDF

-147 QIEVLKGTSSAM
+147 QVEVLKGTSSAM

-174 SIPQEALAGQVNLSA
+174 AIPEQALAGQVNLSA

-194 AKVHA
+194 GKAHA

-205 ENVSSLVEI
+205 KNVSSVFEV
-214 FRYQADGFKD
+214 FRYQADGFKN
-224 VNHTGDDTGFVKNDI
+224 VNHTGADTGFVKNDI
-239 MAKMMINSDA
+239 MAKVLINSDT
-249 DAKYYQELEFKLKYS
+249 DAKFYQELEFKLKYS

-290 SQLDNMATEHKQL
+290 SQLDNMDTSHKQL
-303 QINHHIKLSDR
+303 QVNHHIQLSER
-314 FSLGTTAY
+314 FTLGTTAY

-330 YKTSSVGTWA
+330 YKTSSVGAWA
-340 TDIDGDYIFDTDNEH
+340 TDENGAYIFDENNEH
-355 VIDKSSLGGGGIDK
+355 VVEKSSLSGGGIDK
-369 AAAFDRNANN
+369 AAAFDQNANN
-379 ETLYVDVKA
+379 EVLYVDVKA

-443 AGIHGTDSNRIDSAE
+443 AGIHGTDSNRIDSAQ
-458 AVALFVHDEFTFGDF
+458 ALALFIHDEYTFGDF

-492 KGVIDRSQP
+492 KGVIDRNQP

-511 VLLPSLAITYRVN
+511 VLLPSLAVTYRVN
-524 NDLVII
+524 EDLIII
-530 GGIQKGFAPPAPGN
+530 GGVQKGFAPPAPGN
-544 DKSEN
+544 DKAEN

-558 FRYNNEALRAEA
+558 LRFSQDALRAEA
-570 LYFFSDYDNMHGNC
+570 LFFYSDYENMHGNC
-584 TASQNCNDDNIGD
+584 TASQGCDDDNIGN

-608 LEVKTGYKFEA
+608 LEMKAGYEFA
-619 DALMIPVDLTYT
+619 AGALTFPVDVTYT
-631 YTETEFQNS
+631 FTDTEFQNA
-640 FESGLDVWGSVLAGD
+640 FESGLETWANVASGD

-664 IQFSIGV
+664 LQVSVGV
-671 VGEKWRSDILVRY
+671 VGEKWRGDMLVRY
-684 MDEMRTTAGHG
+684 MDEMRTTAGQG
-695 SLVSDE
+695 AFVSGQS
-701 AIDSRTVVDMAAHY
+701 IDSRTVVDMAAHY
-715 NVSDNQEITFSVDN
+715 SIADNQEITFNVDN

-735 MATRTHGSI
+735 MSTRTHGSI
-744 MVGKPRSATLGYK
+744 MVGKPRSVTLGYK
-757 YSF
+757 YRF

>member
-1 MVKCAQLNLLFLYR
+1 MRAIQIIV
-15 LSMQTF
+15 
-21 SFRPALIALS
+21 SFIGLAMRISSSFKPALIALS
-31 VASAIANSAI
+31 VVSALSNSAM
-41 AADDMEHLT
+41 ADDDMEHLA
-50 ILGSAQAVNDIPGSA
+50 IFGSAQAVNDVPGSA
-65 HMISES
+65 HMISQTD
-71 ELEKFDF
+71 LEKFDF

-117 VTIMEDGVL
+117 ITIMEDGVL

-174 SIPQEALAGQVNLSA
+174 TIPEAALAGQVNLSA

-194 AKVHA
+194 GKAHA

-205 ENVSSLVEI
+205 QNVSSVFEV

-224 VNHTGDDTGFVKNDI
+224 VNHTGDDTGFVKNDL
-239 MAKMMINSDA
+239 MAKVMINSDV

-269 ETYMGLTEADFKA
+269 ETYMGLTEADFNA

-290 SQLDNMATEHKQL
+290 SQLDNMDTSHKQW
-303 QINHHIKLSDR
+303 QINHHIKLSER
-314 FSLGTTAY
+314 FTLGTSAY
-322 YNEFSRNW
+322 YNDFSRNW
-330 YKTSSVGTWA
+330 YKTSKV
-340 TDIDGDYIFDTDNEH
+340 DGN
-355 VIDKSSLGGGGIDK
+355 SLSGGGIDD
-369 AAAFDRNANN
+369 AAAFDNGTFGAG
-379 ETLYVDVKA
+379 EIEVEVKA
-388 NSRDYESKGI
+388 NSRDYESQGI
-398 QTVLDADFGAHQVK
+398 QTVLDADFDDHQVK
-412 FGARYH
+412 FGVRYH
-418 EDEMDRFQWVDNYSM
+418 EDEMDRFQWVDSYTM
-433 DNSYEMTLIQ
+433 DNSYEMTLTE
-443 AGIHGTDSNRIDSAE
+443 AGIHGADSNRIDSAQ
-458 AVALFVHDEFTFGDF
+458 ALALFVHDEYTVGDF

-492 KGVIDRSQP
+492 KGVVDRSQP
-501 LKKDVSNDVD
+501 LKKDISNDVE
-511 VLLPSLAITYRVN
+511 VLLPSLAVTYRVN

-530 GGIQKGFAPPAPGN
+530 GGVQKGFAPPAPGN
-544 DKSEN
+544 DKAEN

-558 FRYNNEALRAEA
+558 LRYNRDELRAEA
-570 LYFFSDYDNMHGNC
+570 LFFYSDYENMHGNC
-584 TASQNCNDDNIGD
+584 TASQGCDDDDIGN
-597 QYNAGEVKVSG
+597 QYNAGEVEVSG
-608 LEVKTGYKFEA
+608 LEMKVGYEFSA
-619 DALMIPVDLTYT
+619 GSLAFPVDVTYT
-631 YTETEFQNS
+631 FTETEFQNA
-640 FESGLDVWGSVLAGD
+640 FASGLDTWGSVAAGD

-664 IQFSIGV
+664 LQVSLAV

-684 MDEMRTTAGHG
+684 MDEMRTTAGQG
-695 SLVSDE
+695 SIDASNAV
-701 AIDSRTVVDMAAHY
+701 DSRTVVDMAAHY
-715 NVSDNQEITFSVDN
+715 SVADNQEITFNVDN
-729 LLDKEY
+729 LFDKKY

-744 MVGKPRSATLGYK
+744 MVGKPRSVTLGYK

>member
-1 MVKCAQLNLLFLYR
+1 MRAIKIIVSFIGVAMRISSLY
-15 LSMQTF
+15 Q
-21 SFRPALIALS
+21 PAFIALS
-31 VASAIANSAI
+31 VVSAISNSAI
-41 AADDMEHLT
+41 ADDDMEHLA
-50 ILGSAQAVNDIPGSA
+50 IFGSAQAVNDVPGSA
-65 HMISES
+65 HMISQA

-147 QIEVLKGTSSAM
+147 QVEVLKGTSSAM
-159 YGPRTTGGVINMLSR
+159 YGPRTTGGVVNMLSR
-174 SIPQEALAGQVNLSA
+174 TIPEQALAGQVNLSV

-194 AKVHA
+194 GKAHA

-205 ENVSSLVEI
+205 QNVSSVFEV

-239 MAKMMINSDA
+239 MAKVMINSDN

-269 ETYMGLTEADFKA
+269 ETYMGLTEADFKSD
-282 NPYSRYSA
+282 PYSRYSA
-290 SQLDNMATEHKQL
+290 SQLDNMDTSHKQL

-314 FSLGTTAY
+314 FTLGTTAY

-330 YKTSSVGTWA
+330 YKTSKVNGNSL
-340 TDIDGDYIFDTDNEH
+340 
-355 VIDKSSLGGGGIDK
+355 SSGGIDD
-369 AAAFDRNANN
+369 AAAFDNGSFTND
-379 ETLYVDVKA
+379 EISVDVKA
-388 NSRDYESKGI
+388 NSRDYLSQGL

-418 EDEMDRFQWVDNYSM
+418 EDEMDRFQWVDKYTL
-433 DNSYEMTLIQ
+433 DNSAYEMTLTE
-443 AGIHGTDSNRIDSAE
+443 AGIHGADSNRIDSAE
-458 AVALFVHDEFTFGDF
+458 AIALFVHDEYTFGDF
-473 IINAG
+473 IFNAG

-486 SRKDWD
+486 SRKEW
-492 KGVIDRSQP
+492 KGIIDRNEP
-501 LKKDVSNDVD
+501 TTKDISNDVD
-511 VLLPSLAITYRVN
+511 VLLPSLAVTYRVN

-530 GGIQKGFAPPAPGN
+530 GGVQKGFAPPAPGN
-544 DKSEN
+544 DKAEN

-558 FRYNNEALRAEA
+558 LRFNQDTLSAEA
-570 LYFFSDYDNMHGNC
+570 LFFYSDYDNMHGNC
-584 TASQNCNDDNIGD
+584 TASQGCDEENVGD

-608 LEVKTGYKFEA
+608 LEAKAGYEFA
-619 DALMIPVDLTYT
+619 AGSVVIPVGLTYT
-631 YTETEFQNS
+631 FTETEFQNS
-640 FESGLDVWGSVLAGD
+640 FESGLDTWGNVEAGF

-664 IQFSIGV
+664 LQLTVGV

-684 MDEMRTTAGHG
+684 MDEMRTTAGQG
-695 SLVSDE
+695 SLIADE

-715 NVSDNQEITFSVDN
+715 TIAENQEITFNVDN

-744 MVGKPRSATLGYK
+744 MVGKPRSVTLGYK

>member
-1 MVKCAQLNLLFLYR
+1 MR
-15 LSMQTF
+15 ILS
-21 SFRPALIALS
+21 SFQPALIALS
-31 VASAIANSAI
+31 VFSAISSA
-41 AADDMEHLT
+41 AVADDDMEHLT
-50 ILGSAQAVNDIPGSA
+50 IFGNAQAVNDIPGSA
-65 HMISES
+65 HMLSQAD
-71 ELEKFDF
+71 LEKFDF

-147 QIEVLKGTSSAM
+147 QVEVLKGTSSAM

-174 SIPQEALAGQVNLSA
+174 AIPEQALAGQVNLSA

-194 AKVHA
+194 GKAHA

-205 ENVSSLVEI
+205 KNVSSVFEV
-214 FRYQADGFKD
+214 FRYQADGFKN
-224 VNHTGDDTGFVKNDI
+224 VNHTGADTGFVKNDI
-239 MAKMMINSDA
+239 MAKVLINSDT

-290 SQLDNMATEHKQL
+290 SQLDNMDTSHKQL
-303 QINHHIKLSDR
+303 QINHHIQLSER
-314 FSLGTTAY
+314 FTLGTTAY

-330 YKTSSVGTWA
+330 YKTSSVGAWA
-340 TDIDGDYIFDTDNEH
+340 TDESGAYIFDENNEH
-355 VIDKSSLGGGGIDK
+355 VVEKSSLSGGGIDK
-369 AAAFDRNANN
+369 AAAFDQNANN
-379 ETLYVDVKA
+379 EVLYVDVKA

-443 AGIHGTDSNRIDSAE
+443 AGIHGTDSNRIDSAQ
-458 AVALFVHDEFTFGDF
+458 ALALFIHDEYTFGDF

-492 KGVIDRSQP
+492 KGVIDRNQP

-511 VLLPSLAITYRVN
+511 VLLPSLAVTYRVN
-524 NDLVII
+524 EDLIII
-530 GGIQKGFAPPAPGN
+530 GGVQKGFAPPAPGN
-544 DKSEN
+544 DKAEN

-558 FRYNNEALRAEA
+558 LRYSQEALRAEA
-570 LYFFSDYDNMHGNC
+570 LFFYSDYENMHGNC
-584 TASQNCNDDNIGD
+584 TASQGCDDDNIGN

-608 LEVKTGYKFEA
+608 LEMKAGYEFA
-619 DALMIPVDLTYT
+619 AGALTFPVDVTYT
-631 YTETEFQNS
+631 FTDTEFQNA
-640 FESGLDVWGSVLAGD
+640 FESGLETWANVASGD

-664 IQFSIGV
+664 LQVSVGV
-671 VGEKWRSDILVRY
+671 VGEKWRGDMLVRY
-684 MDEMRTTAGHG
+684 MDEMRTTAGQG
-695 SLVSDE
+695 AFVSGQS
-701 AIDSRTVVDMAAHY
+701 IDSRTVVDMAAHY
-715 NVSDNQEITFSVDN
+715 SIADNQEITFNVDN

-735 MATRTHGSI
+735 MSTRTHGSI
-744 MVGKPRSATLGYK
+744 MVGKPRSVTLGYK
-757 YSF
+757 YRF

>member
-1 MVKCAQLNLLFLYR
+1 MR
-15 LSMQTF
+15 ILS
-21 SFRPALIALS
+21 SFQPALIALS
-31 VASAIANSAI
+31 VFSAISSA
-41 AADDMEHLT
+41 AVADDDMEHLT
-50 ILGSAQAVNDIPGSA
+50 IFGNAQAVNDIPGSA
-65 HMISES
+65 HMLSQAD
-71 ELEKFDF
+71 LEKFDF

-147 QIEVLKGTSSAM
+147 QVEVLKGTSSAM

-174 SIPQEALAGQVNLSA
+174 AIPEQALAGQVNLSA

-194 AKVHA
+194 GKAHA

-205 ENVSSLVEI
+205 KNVSSVFEV
-214 FRYQADGFKD
+214 FRYQADGFKN
-224 VNHTGDDTGFVKNDI
+224 VNHTGADTGFVKNDI
-239 MAKMMINSDA
+239 MAKVLINSDT

-290 SQLDNMATEHKQL
+290 SQLDNMDTSHKQL
-303 QINHHIKLSDR
+303 QINHHIQLSER
-314 FSLGTTAY
+314 FTLGTTAY

-330 YKTSSVGTWA
+330 YKTSSVGAWA
-340 TDIDGDYIFDTDNEH
+340 TDESGAYIFDENNEH
-355 VIDKSSLGGGGIDK
+355 VVEKSSLSGGGIDK
-369 AAAFDRNANN
+369 AAAFDQNANN
-379 ETLYVDVKA
+379 EVLYVDVKA

-443 AGIHGTDSNRIDSAE
+443 AGIHGTDSNRIDSAQ
-458 AVALFVHDEFTFGDF
+458 ALALFIHDEYTFGDF

-492 KGVIDRSQP
+492 KGVIDRNQP

-511 VLLPSLAITYRVN
+511 VLLPSLAVTYRVN
-524 NDLVII
+524 EDLIII
-530 GGIQKGFAPPAPGN
+530 GGVQKGFAPPAPGN
-544 DKSEN
+544 DKAEN

-558 FRYNNEALRAEA
+558 LRFSQDALRAEA
-570 LYFFSDYDNMHGNC
+570 LFFYSDYENMHGNC
-584 TASQNCNDDNIGD
+584 TASQGCDDDNIGN

-608 LEVKTGYKFEA
+608 LEMKAGYEFA
-619 DALMIPVDLTYT
+619 AGALTFPVDVTYT
-631 YTETEFQNS
+631 FTDTEFQNA
-640 FESGLDVWGSVLAGD
+640 FESGLETWANVASGD

-664 IQFSIGV
+664 LQVSVGV
-671 VGEKWRSDILVRY
+671 VGEKWRGDMLVRY
-684 MDEMRTTAGHG
+684 MDEMRTTAGQG
-695 SLVSDE
+695 AFVSGQS
-701 AIDSRTVVDMAAHY
+701 IDSRTVVDMAAHY
-715 NVSDNQEITFSVDN
+715 SIADNQEITFNVDN

-735 MATRTHGSI
+735 MSTRTHGSI
-744 MVGKPRSATLGYK
+744 MVGKPRSVTLGYK
-757 YSF
+757 YRF

>member
-1 MVKCAQLNLLFLYR
+1 MRAIQIIV
-15 LSMQTF
+15 
-21 SFRPALIALS
+21 SFIGLAMRISSSFKPALIALS
-31 VASAIANSAI
+31 VVSALSNSAM
-41 AADDMEHLT
+41 ADDDMEHLA
-50 ILGSAQAVNDIPGSA
+50 IFGSAQAVKDVPGSA
-65 HMISES
+65 HMISQTD
-71 ELEKFDF
+71 LEKFDF

-117 VTIMEDGVL
+117 ITIMEDGVL

-174 SIPQEALAGQVNLSA
+174 TIPEAALAGQVNLSA

-194 AKVHA
+194 GKAHA

-205 ENVSSLVEI
+205 QNVSSVFEV

-239 MAKMMINSDA
+239 MAKVMINSDV

-269 ETYMGLTEADFKA
+269 ETYMGLTEADFNA
-282 NPYSRYSA
+282 NLYSRYSA
-290 SQLDNMATEHKQL
+290 SQLDNMDTSHKQL
-303 QINHHIKLSDR
+303 QINHHIKLSER
-314 FSLGTTAY
+314 FTLGTSAY
-322 YNEFSRNW
+322 YNDFSRNW
-330 YKTSSVGTWA
+330 YKTNKV
-340 TDIDGDYIFDTDNEH
+340 DGN
-355 VIDKSSLGGGGIDK
+355 SLSGGGIDD
-369 AAAFDRNANN
+369 AAAFDNGTFGAG
-379 ETLYVDVKA
+379 EIEVEVKA
-388 NSRDYESKGI
+388 NSRDYLSKGI
-398 QTVLDADFGAHQVK
+398 QTILDADFNDHQVK
-412 FGARYH
+412 FGVRYH
-418 EDEMDRFQWVDNYSM
+418 EDEMDRFQWVDKYTL
-433 DNSYEMTLIQ
+433 DDTEYEMTLKE
-443 AGIHGTDSNRIDSAE
+443 AGIHGADSNRIDSAQ
-458 AVALFVHDEFTFGDF
+458 ALALFVHDEYTVGDF

-492 KGVIDRSQP
+492 KGVVDRSQP
-501 LKKDVSNDVD
+501 LKKDISNDVE
-511 VLLPSLAITYRVN
+511 VLLPSLAVTYRVN

-530 GGIQKGFAPPAPGN
+530 GGVQKGFAPPAPGN
-544 DKSEN
+544 DKAEN

-558 FRYNNEALRAEA
+558 LRYNQDTLRAEA
-570 LYFFSDYDNMHGNC
+570 LFFYSDYENMHGNC
-584 TASQNCNDDNIGD
+584 TASQGCDDDDIGN
-597 QYNAGEVKVSG
+597 QYNAGEVEVSG
-608 LEVKTGYKFEA
+608 LEMKVGYEFSA
-619 DALMIPVDLTYT
+619 GSLAFPVDVTYT
-631 YTETEFQNS
+631 FTETEFQNA
-640 FESGLDVWGSVLAGD
+640 FASGLDTWGSVAAGD

-664 IQFSIGV
+664 LQISLAV

-684 MDEMRTTAGHG
+684 MDEMRTTAGQG
-695 SLVSDE
+695 SIV
-701 AIDSRTVVDMAAHY
+701 AGNAVDSRTVVDMAAHY
-715 NVSDNQEITFSVDN
+715 SVADNQEITFNVDN
-729 LLDKEY
+729 LFDKEY

-744 MVGKPRSATLGYK
+744 MVGKPRSVTLGYK

>member
-1 MVKCAQLNLLFLYR
+1 MR
-15 LSMQTF
+15 ILSTF
-21 SFRPALIALS
+21 QPALIALS
-31 VASAIANSAI
+31 VFSAISSA
-41 AADDMEHLT
+41 AVADDDMEHLT
-50 ILGSAQAVNDIPGSA
+50 IFGSAQAVNDIPGSA
-65 HMISES
+65 HMLSQAD
-71 ELEKFDF
+71 LEKFDF

-147 QIEVLKGTSSAM
+147 QVEVLKGTSSAM

-174 SIPQEALAGQVNLSA
+174 AIPEQALAGQVNLSA

-194 AKVHA
+194 GKAHA

-205 ENVSSLVEI
+205 KNVSSVFEV
-214 FRYQADGFKD
+214 FRYQADGFKN
-224 VNHTGDDTGFVKNDI
+224 VNHTGADTGFVKNDI
-239 MAKMMINSDA
+239 MAKVLINSDT

-290 SQLDNMATEHKQL
+290 SQLDNMDTSHKQL
-303 QINHHIKLSDR
+303 QVNHHIQLSER
-314 FSLGTTAY
+314 FTLGTTAY

-330 YKTSSVGTWA
+330 YKTSSVGAWA
-340 TDIDGDYIFDTDNEH
+340 TDENGAYIFDENNEH
-355 VIDKSSLGGGGIDK
+355 VVEKSSLSGGGIDK
-369 AAAFDRNANN
+369 AAAFDQNANN
-379 ETLYVDVKA
+379 EVLYVDVKA

-443 AGIHGTDSNRIDSAE
+443 AGIHGTDSNRIDSAQ
-458 AVALFVHDEFTFGDF
+458 ALALFIHDEYTFGDF

-492 KGVIDRSQP
+492 KGVIDRNQP

-511 VLLPSLAITYRVN
+511 VLLPSLAVTYRVN
-524 NDLVII
+524 KDLIII
-530 GGIQKGFAPPAPGN
+530 GGVQKGFAPPAPGN
-544 DKSEN
+544 DKAEN

-558 FRYNNEALRAEA
+558 LRFSQDALRAEA
-570 LYFFSDYDNMHGNC
+570 LFFYSDYENMHGNC
-584 TASQNCNDDNIGD
+584 TASQGCDDDNIGN

-608 LEVKTGYKFEA
+608 LEMKAGYEFA
-619 DALMIPVDLTYT
+619 AGALTFPVDVTYT
-631 YTETEFQNS
+631 FTDTEFQNA
-640 FESGLDVWGSVLAGD
+640 FESGLETWANVASGD

-664 IQFSIGV
+664 LQVSVGV
-671 VGEKWRSDILVRY
+671 VGEKWRGDMLVRY
-684 MDEMRTTAGHG
+684 MDEMRTTAGQG
-695 SLVSDE
+695 AFVSGQS
-701 AIDSRTVVDMAAHY
+701 IDSRTVVDMAAHY
-715 NVSDNQEITFSVDN
+715 SIADNQEITFNVDN

-735 MATRTHGSI
+735 MSTRTHGSI
-744 MVGKPRSATLGYK
+744 MVGKPRSVTLGYK
-757 YSF
+757 YRF